1 MAGNVVVHRLEA
13 LRMERWWLIARDIGI
28 VHCLVTWWLIT
39 LRCGVLLVGEV
50 VAHCLD
56 MCCSLFKDVMAHCL
70 EIW

>member
-1 MAGNVVVHRLEA
+1 MVVHRLEA

-50 VAHCLD
+50 VAYCLD
-56 MCCSLFKDVMAHCL
+56 MCCFIVWICVVHCL
-70 EIW
+70 KM